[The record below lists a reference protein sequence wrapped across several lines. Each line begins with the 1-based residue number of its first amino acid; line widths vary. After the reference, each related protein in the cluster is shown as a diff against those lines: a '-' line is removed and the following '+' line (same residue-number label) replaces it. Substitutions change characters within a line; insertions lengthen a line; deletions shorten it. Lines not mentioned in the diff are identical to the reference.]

1 MKTGFYP
8 VVTAITVVVL
18 TQCVF
23 AADDGGKSLNVDS
36 TEISLAN
43 EQFKHE
49 MELRLRDIQHE
60 NALIS
65 AQLERRESDM
75 GNYIDAISWVS
86 GIVIGFVGVLFGI
99 GAFILYRENK
109 DVTSRAQ
116 AQLDAWDKEA
126 SKLQSR
132 FDQWFR
138 DAKGVYAGELEQLS
152 RIMRL
157 RVILDQEN
165 VTADEIY
172 ADLSP
177 LFADPHLAYLPI
189 FHKVLSLD
197 IDGDIKRHTEQAIEK
212 IREARDAERAKR

>member
-1 MKTGFYP
+1 MKTGLYRL
-8 VVTAITVVVL
+8 VAAIAVVVVS
-18 TQCVF
+18 QFAF
-23 AADDGGKSLNVDS
+23 AADDAVGSHDS
-36 TEISLAN
+36 DATEISLAN
-43 EQFKHE
+43 EMFKHE
-49 MELRLRDIQHE
+49 MELQLKDIQLE
-60 NALIS
+60 NALIR
-65 AQLERRESDM
+65 AQLERRESDI

-86 GIVIGFVGVLFGI
+86 GVVIGFVGVLFGI

-116 AQLDAWDKEA
+116 AQLDAWDEEA

-212 IREARDAERAKR
+212 IREARDAERARR